1 MENATETK
9 IEETKNVEKIE
20 TTADGR
26 TIVYVKSDGAQKA
39 DEKKEKK
46 FDLKETAIKIAKA
59 AGLIAVGA
67 VGKTLF
73 DRFFGDDEDTTN

>member
-46 FDLKETAIKIAKA
+46 FDLKETAIKVGKA
-59 AGLIAVGA
+59 AGLIGVG
-67 VGKTLF
+67 VLGKTLF
-73 DRFFGDDEDTTN
+73 DHFFGGEEDDD

>member
-1 MENATETK
+1 MENNATETK

-46 FDLKETAIKIAKA
+46 FDLKETAIKVGKA
-59 AGLIAVGA
+59 AGLIGVG
-67 VGKTLF
+67 VLGKTLF
-73 DRFFGDDEDTTN
+73 DHFFGGEEEDD

>member
-46 FDLKETAIKIAKA
+46 FDLKETAIKVAKA